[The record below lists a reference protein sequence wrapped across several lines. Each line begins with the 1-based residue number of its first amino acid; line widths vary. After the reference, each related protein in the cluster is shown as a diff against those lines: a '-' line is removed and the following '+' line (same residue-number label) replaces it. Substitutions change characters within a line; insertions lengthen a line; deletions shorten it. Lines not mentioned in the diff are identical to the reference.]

1 MKRFLSVALWLL
13 VVTVAPAARG
23 DDDAS
28 KTLAQKR
35 FTEGLHAY
43 DVAEFKHDPK
53 MYEVAYQSFLQAY
66 ALSPTDK
73 VLWPL
78 ALSEVD
84 TGRYLQ
90 GLGHLH
96 LYDVHQHVIDQPSHG
111 KFKLM
116 QEYMARASSATGHA
130 TIGAPAGTPLSLDGR
145 AIGAAPLPMQDL
157 EPGAHVAEGLG
168 QRLEFKVGAGDTVT
182 VTIAPP
188 PAPAPPPP
196 APASLR
202 ELPATPPAPPP
213 ASHGVRDAVRWS
225 SSGLAVAA
233 VGVGVGFMVDANGR
247 ASDVNTFRSSHPSGC
262 ATMQSAACTQ
272 TQLMESGYHQS
283 VTLSQTFL
291 IVGAVSAV
299 GAVASW
305 TLWPSGEMHLSP
317 QAGDRQAG
325 LMLFGSF

>member
-1 MKRFLSVALWLL
+1 MKRFLAAALLLL
-13 VVTVAPAARG
+13 VVTVSPAARG
-23 DDDAS
+23 DDDGS
-28 KTLAQKR
+28 KTLAAKR
-35 FTEGLHAY
+35 FAEGLHAY

-84 TGRYLQ
+84 TGRYLP
-90 GLGHLH
+90 GMGHLR
-96 LYDVHQHVIDQPSHG
+96 LYDAHQHVIEQPSHG

-130 TIGAPAGTPLSLDGR
+130 TIGAPAGTPLSLDGK

-157 EPGAHVAEGLG
+157 EPGPHVAEGLG

-182 VTIAPP
+182 VTLT
-188 PAPAPPPP
+188 APPPP
-196 APASLR
+196 APPFAPPAPMR
-202 ELPATPPAPPP
+202 EMPPTPPAPPP

-233 VGVGVGFMVDANGR
+233 VGVGVGFMVDANSR
-247 ASDVNTFRSSHPSGC
+247 ASDVNAFRSSHPSGC
-262 ATMQSAACTQ
+262 ASMQSAACTQ
-272 TQLMESGYHQS
+272 TQSMESSYHQS
-283 VTLSQTFL
+283 VTLSQAFL
-291 IVGAVSAV
+291 VVGAVSAV

-305 TLWPSGEMHLSP
+305 TLWPSGEMRLSP
-317 QAGDRQAG
+317 QAGDHQAG